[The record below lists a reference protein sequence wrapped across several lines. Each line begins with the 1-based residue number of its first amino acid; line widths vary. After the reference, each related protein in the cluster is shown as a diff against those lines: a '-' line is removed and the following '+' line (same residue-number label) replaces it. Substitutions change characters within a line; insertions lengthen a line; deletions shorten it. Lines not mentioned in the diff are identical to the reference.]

1 MYRIELTP
9 GEVTVFRTI
18 EELAT
23 GVRNGLITPKA
34 RIYHGA
40 SDKWLPIEFHPH
52 YKQALD
58 LNAPH
63 ASDSAGPKHGTT
75 ASKHTSAKRGSSKSA
90 ASKPRND
97 GFTFLNVPLSP
108 VTPAPKPKPRLPD
121 LPYIEDDSTAAQPTS
136 ARLGSDHSPSHA
148 APDPLGVEH
157 SPGYERPGES
167 SRAGRRPPEV
177 SPPVEHSGPH
187 RSTGEHA
194 ATDPSSATARAVNDA
209 PIERSPGYD
218 LDHEPS
224 VDQPPTHHPAGQ
236 HPAGQHSAGH
246 EAASYQSVVH
256 RSTTQDVPAYDAP
269 EHEAQEYGETEQDT
283 RSHDSQVERGR
294 AYDAAPAHLH
304 LERRLADETPVYR
317 PPARRAANYEA
328 EAHAAFEAQL
338 RPEPIRIEEPIR
350 DTPRSRLA
358 VEELF
363 APPAPRGPALP
374 PVSASPVL
382 ELPKISYPEFT
393 PAEPPVAERSPG
405 GSRTRRSVHL
415 LGAVLLLAAGGYA
428 STMVFSFGR
437 SDGELN
443 AASTLAERPV
453 VPVRTT
459 APSPAGAPA
468 PARVETRAA
477 TTSSTPARPEPRV
490 SSPGA
495 PSTRAGTSL
504 VGSSLAGSPAS
515 AAAGPL
521 PPASSGFAP
530 ALESRAIVNVPLKPA
545 PKPDAA
551 IDSSAIAPAIDMQVT
566 LPELQDA
573 ESLATSPRQKGD
585 SAMKRILRAVSGK
598 KDAQ

>member
-58 LNAPH
+58 LNAAH
-63 ASDSAGPKHGTT
+63 ASDSARPKHGTT
-75 ASKHTSAKRGSSKSA
+75 ASKHTSPKRGSSKSA

-121 LPYIEDDSTAAQPTS
+121 LPYIEDDSTAAQQPS
-136 ARLGSDHSPSHA
+136 ARLGPDHSPSPA

-167 SRAGRRPPEV
+167 SRAGRRPTEV
-177 SPPVEHSGPH
+177 SPPVENPVPH
-187 RSTGEHA
+187 RSTNEHA
-194 ATDPSSATARAVNDA
+194 AADPSSATARPVNDA

-224 VDQPPTHHPAGQ
+224 VDQHPTQPPAAQ

-246 EAASYQSVVH
+246 EPASYPSVVH
-256 RSTTQDVPAYDAP
+256 RPTTQNVPACDAP

-283 RSHDSQVERGR
+283 RSHDSPAERGR

-304 LERRLADETPVYR
+304 FERRLADETPVYR
-317 PPARRAANYEA
+317 PPAQRAANYEA
-328 EAHAAFEAQL
+328 EAHAAFEARL
-338 RPEPIRIEEPIR
+338 RPEPVRIEEPIR
-350 DTPRSRLA
+350 DTPRSGLA

-363 APPAPRGPALP
+363 APPAPRGPSLP

-415 LGAVLLLAAGGYA
+415 LGAVVLLAAGGYA

-437 SDGELN
+437 SDGELD

-459 APSPAGAPA
+459 APSP
-468 PARVETRAA
+468 
-477 TTSSTPARPEPRV
+477 
-490 SSPGA
+490 GA
-495 PSTRAGTSL
+495 PSTPAGTSL

-515 AAAGPL
+515 APAGPL

-573 ESLATSPRQKGD
+573 ESLGTSPRQKGD
-585 SAMKRILRAVSGK
+585 SAMRRILRAVSGK